1 MLKQV
6 KDIFKEDALGRLR
19 MISWLH
25 DFEKIENNIYKLKQE
40 IALENNRQ
48 KQTTPNPSENKN
60 KLVEEKK
67 SEKILRFQVF
77 FPHDQAKFLLVININ
92 IGFSLSI
99 RNSIIDLVESILLK
113 NGSLLQIN
121 EIVEQIELIS
131 ITL

>member
-60 KLVEEKK
+60 KLGEEKK
-67 SEKILRFQVF
+67 SEKISDIVYDQYQYVDPDALVRDCF
-77 FPHDQAKFLLVININ
+77 FPIVSCS
-92 IGFSLSI
+92 FSL
-99 RNSIIDLVESILLK
+99 RENPLK
-113 NGSLLQIN
+113 I
-121 EIVEQIELIS
+121 
-131 ITL
+131 